1 MSTFEDIFCS
11 QCNCKTDQALMLSC
25 EHNLCMNCAAKY
37 LSQENPQTSNSKQYI
52 ICDLCGSKTEID
64 NETSHEILST
74 VLRNL
79 NLNPNLLN
87 QRINNKQN
95 NTFSENLSPNLNN
108 MGNNEIV
115 FSSMNIPN
123 NNNFGN
129 DIYDMNNYNN
139 NLLIANSNIVNLK
152 NLCSEH
158 GEPISYLCL
167 DCMSKCI
174 CSECIVHGIHHNHDV
189 LNIKKAYPLIFSKTQ
204 DLHKFISEKISDLNL
219 NKRNI
224 EQKKSNIGSLNQ
236 RCKNEIK
243 NAFQIIRI
251 RLNEKENEII
261 EKTESTLKDTLNELN
276 TYIHIIQGKITTL
289 NKILDSLN
297 AHLMRKDELT
307 LINYYC
313 DNKNNILSQIDSN
326 ENKNIFNINTI
337 SDLKI
342 NIDKS
347 SFDNMLI
354 SLNNLN
360 FEINSFKG
368 IDISNQFDNGKYWAQ
383 RHLYGMDYKNR
394 ISNENPMNLNLNMY
408 NDKLFDSKYNGNRN
422 LKTELPR
429 GINKSQEKKRTI
441 SAKKKKK

>member
-74 VLRNL
+74 VLKNL

-174 CSECIVHGIHHNHDV
+174 CSECIVHGVHHNHDV

-368 IDISNQFDNGKYWAQ
+368 IDISNQFDNGKYSAQ

>member
-74 VLRNL
+74 VLKNL

-174 CSECIVHGIHHNHDV
+174 CSECIVHGVHHNHDV

-224 EQKKSNIGSLNQ
+224 EQKS
-236 RCKNEIK
+236 
-243 NAFQIIRI
+243 
-251 RLNEKENEII
+251 
-261 EKTESTLKDTLNELN
+261 
-276 TYIHIIQGKITTL
+276 
-289 NKILDSLN
+289 
-297 AHLMRKDELT
+297 
-307 LINYYC
+307 
-313 DNKNNILSQIDSN
+313 
-326 ENKNIFNINTI
+326 
-337 SDLKI
+337 
-342 NIDKS
+342 
-347 SFDNMLI
+347 
-354 SLNNLN
+354 
-360 FEINSFKG
+360 
-368 IDISNQFDNGKYWAQ
+368 
-383 RHLYGMDYKNR
+383 
-394 ISNENPMNLNLNMY
+394 
-408 NDKLFDSKYNGNRN
+408 
-422 LKTELPR
+422 
-429 GINKSQEKKRTI
+429 
-441 SAKKKKK
+441 